1 MVSRIVLRWSLIVVA
16 LLGAQTVVAAPI
28 TFTGN
33 VANDFNPQTNPSVVV
48 ITDSTHQNDPIHIA
62 QPSWMTESGLVSGW
76 NIQDLRL
83 NYNAAT
89 DTMYVGVNT
98 YGVAGNVDGNGTPGI
113 PDPRLTAAG
122 GTDPANFGGDKSMA
136 VGFAPLTGTYNP
148 TALPTPV
155 IVAGI
160 SGNKAQAGT
169 GLDGFNVATYA
180 PSGASG
186 TGNHDLVTSFG
197 TTLAA
202 GMGNLAFDPSL
213 QHPGFEF
220 TITNFSKITGI
231 NPATGMVV
239 SVQDGSVDS
248 IITGKDELVGAVQP
262 GTEAQQIPEPTT
274 WMVWAGM
281 AGGLA
286 WMRYRRSRRTL
297 P

>member
-1 MVSRIVLRWSLIVVA
+1 MVSRIALRWSWIAVA
-16 LLGAQTVVAAPI
+16 FLGAQTVVAAPI

-33 VANDFNPQTNPSVVV
+33 VANDFNPQTTPGVVV
-48 ITDSTHQNDPIHIA
+48 ITDSTHENYPVHIA

-76 NIQDLRL
+76 NIKDLRL
-83 NYNAAT
+83 SYDSSS
-89 DTMYVGVNT
+89 DTMSVGVNT
-98 YGVAGNVDGNGTPGI
+98 YGVAGNVDGNGTPGT

-122 GTDPANFGGDKSMA
+122 GTDPANFGGDKAMA
-136 VGFAPLTGTYNP
+136 VGFAPLTGTYN
-148 TALPTPV
+148 TMKLPTPV

-160 SGNKAQAGT
+160 SGNKSQAGP
-169 GLDGFNVATYA
+169 GLDGFNVTNYVQNG
-180 PSGASG
+180 SSG

-197 TTLAA
+197 TTIAA
-202 GMGNLAFDPSL
+202 GIGKLAFDPSL

-231 NPATGMVV
+231 NPANGMVV

-248 IITGKDELVGAVQP
+248 IITGKDGLVGTIP
-262 GTEAQQIPEPTT
+262 EAQQVPEPTT

-286 WMRYRRSRRTL
+286 WTRYRRSRRTR